1 MVYDE
6 KTKGL
11 LVLNH
16 LIRDQKIARKN
27 IEIHN
32 EEMIFENSFN
42 VRFDLQKLL

>member
-42 VRFDLQKLL
+42 VRFDLKKLL